1 MRRDPESAG
10 GVTAGRGPQTGRA
23 RKRGRPT
30 GDHQAKSR
38 ELIDAARAVIAQ
50 DGYAGASLRKVALR
64 LGRTTGAVTYYYA
77 SKEEMINSVTESL
90 FDEYDE
96 GLEKDSDQIDIE
108 SIIGRLT
115 VWATPDKK
123 GAWMVWFHLVA
134 HAATNPGLASVFRRR
149 NAQAIAKLAALLE
162 RCQQQG
168 VVRSDF
174 SADLLADLLSSMAD
188 GWFMMAPVEPAR
200 FKRKRVNDLVRLA
213 IAMLTPPS
221 GDPGRRGG
229 A

>member
-1 MRRDPESAG
+1 
-10 GVTAGRGPQTGRA
+10 
-23 RKRGRPT
+23 
-30 GDHQAKSR
+30 
-38 ELIDAARAVIAQ
+38 
-50 DGYAGASLRKVALR
+50 
-64 LGRTTGAVTYYYA
+64 VTYYYA

-90 FDEYDE
+90 FDEFDE

-108 SIIGRLT
+108 TIIGRLT
-115 VWATPDKK
+115 VWATPEKK
-123 GAWMVWFHLVA
+123 GAWLVWFHLLA

-149 NAQAIAKLAALLE
+149 NAQGRAKLAALLE

-174 SADLLADLLSSMAD
+174 SADLLADQLTSMAD

-213 IAMLTPPS
+213 IAMLTPPP
-221 GDPGRRGG
+221 GDPSRPG